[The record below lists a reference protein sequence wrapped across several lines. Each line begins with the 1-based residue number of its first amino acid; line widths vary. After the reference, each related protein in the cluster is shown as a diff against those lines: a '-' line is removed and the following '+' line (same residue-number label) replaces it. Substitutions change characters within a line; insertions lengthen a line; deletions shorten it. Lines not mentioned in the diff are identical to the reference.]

1 MRLIAIRV
9 ARQMLVRFVSAGA
22 IHIALSA
29 TVHTLQPAVV
39 FHAIDTLAAH
49 YAPVVLVAG
58 RAEDDDRTA
67 TSHDGQAPKPGF
79 VGPGTGWG

>member
-9 ARQMLVRFVSAGA
+9 ARQMLIRFVSAGA

-29 TVHTLQPAVV
+29 TVPTLQPTVV
-39 FHAIDTLAAH
+39 FQAIDTLAAH

-58 RAEDDDRTA
+58 RPEGDDRTA
-67 TSHDGQAPKPGF
+67 TSRDGQAPKSDF